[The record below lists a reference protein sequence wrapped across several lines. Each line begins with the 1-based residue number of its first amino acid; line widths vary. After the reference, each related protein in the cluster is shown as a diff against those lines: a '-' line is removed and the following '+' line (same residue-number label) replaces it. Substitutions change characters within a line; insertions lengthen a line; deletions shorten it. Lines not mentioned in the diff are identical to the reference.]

1 MSELR
6 VASQVDLSS
15 WNALLRSCHGTIF
28 HAAEWAMY
36 TLGEQPNAVPQ
47 FYTLLEDDGSTAG
60 VALGFRTKSSRTLA
74 ASISG
79 RRWLDALPAV
89 RDESADTVALFLRL
103 IENHARRA
111 GDVTLT
117 VGSFT
122 SPHSERILQPLGFS
136 ITQRLEFELDL
147 SHAEKVLWAGMKKTR
162 QQAVKSAMKHGV
174 DVREVPGA
182 EGASHLR
189 RLQRESS
196 VRIAARGGPALV
208 KREFGSGDP
217 IMILTRAGVGR
228 VVGGFVDGVC
238 VSAAFFTVFN
248 GVAYYTIAGHD
259 STGLESHAPSLVVW
273 DQILRF
279 RAEGILRLNLGGC
292 GIGALN
298 ESSPEHGVYTY
309 KKSFGAARLE
319 CANGEKVLRP
329 LVRRV
334 SDLIR
339 AAAG

>member
-1 MSELR
+1 
-6 VASQVDLSS
+6 
-15 WNALLRSCHGTIF
+15 
-28 HAAEWAMY
+28 MY
-36 TLGEQPNAVPQ
+36 ALGEQPNTLPQ
-47 FYTLLEDDGSTAG
+47 FYTLVDDDGSTAG
-60 VALGFRTKSSRTLA
+60 VALGFRITSSRKLA
-74 ASISG
+74 VSLSG

-89 RDESADTVALFLRL
+89 RDESAETASLFLRL

-111 GDVTLT
+111 GDVTFR

-122 SPHSERILQPLGFS
+122 SPQSERILQPLGFS
-136 ITQRLEFELDL
+136 ISQRLEFELDL
-147 SHAEKVLWAGMKKTR
+147 GQDEKVIFAGLNHGR
-162 QQAVKSAMKHGV
+162 QQAVKKAMKKGV
-174 DVREVPGA
+174 EVREIPGE

-189 RLQRESS
+189 RLQRESI
-196 VRIAARGGPALV
+196 VRIAARGGPAAV

-228 VVGGFVDGVC
+228 VVGGFVNGVC
-238 VSAAFFTVFN
+238 VSAALFTVFN

-259 STGLESHAPSLVVW
+259 STGLESCAPSLVVW
-273 DQILRF
+273 DEIRRL
-279 RAEGILRLNLGGC
+279 RAEGIRRLNLGGC
-292 GIGALN
+292 GIEALK

-309 KKSFGAARLE
+309 KKAFGGAVLE

-334 SDLIR
+334 SEMIR